1 MLELG
6 EKSVELH
13 EEITNYLKI
22 FQTDFAVLVGE
33 NMAKAAHNLDK
44 NSYKTFSDSTAA
56 SLEIQDLLN
65 DGDILYVKGSRGTK
79 MEKLIEKLTNKVNVH

>member
-13 EEITNYLKI
+13 KEITNYLKK
-22 FQTDFAVLVGE
+22 FHTDFAVLVGE
-33 NMAKAAHNLDK
+33 NMTKAAQNLSP
-44 NSYKTFSDSTAA
+44 NSYKTFPNSALA
-56 SLEIQDLLN
+56 SLEIVDLLQ

-79 MEKLIEKLTNKVNVH
+79 MEKLIEKLTNKINVH

>member
-13 EEITNYLKI
+13 EEITNYLKEFEI
-22 FQTDFAVLVGE
+22 NFAILVGE
-33 NMAKAAHNLDK
+33 KMTDAAKKLAT
-44 NSYKTFSDSTAA
+44 NSYKTFLDSTAA
-56 SLEIQDLLN
+56 SLEVEGILE

-79 MEKLIEKLTNKVNVH
+79 MEKLIEKLTDKINVH